1 MKRRNFLQYAS
12 TATAISAMGASPSAR
27 AQAFPSKPIR
37 IICPYPAGATTDAV
51 SRLMANALQTDSGS
65 TVIVDNRSGAGGN
78 IGTEAAARAEA
89 DGYTLLLGALGP
101 MAANPALYSRLN
113 FDPAKDFTPLA
124 WAASVPLIWAV
135 HPSFPAT
142 TAKEALEWL
151 RKNPGKFSYASA
163 GNGTPQHLAG
173 ELVKRQT
180 GTSILHIP
188 YRGSAPALNDVLGG
202 TLQMVF
208 EATPAILQHVQ
219 SGRLKALAV
228 TSARRIPALPGVPTL
243 KESGVD
249 AEISGWYGFLAP
261 AATPADRKA
270 WLIKHMGAAL
280 AAKGRAMANLP
291 DINKQS
297 LGGALGTATHG
308 TGLHLGNLATTVGG
322 FELVDGRGE
331 GRGEACRA
339 KGCDDGREHVHR
351 VVRTEDEDRRGLA
364 SGNHR
369 RDRGDL
375 LATG

>member
-1 MKRRNFLQYAS
+1 MKRRNFLQCAGAATTAS
-12 TATAISAMGASPSAR
+12 ALGVIPSVY

-37 IICPYPAGATTDAV
+37 IICPYPPGATTDAV
-51 SRLMANALQTDSGS
+51 SRLMANALQSESGA

-78 IGTEAAARAEA
+78 LGTEAVARGEP

-101 MAANPALYSRLN
+101 LAANPALYPKLN

-124 WAASVPLIWAV
+124 LAASVPLIWAV

-142 TAKEALEWL
+142 TVKEALELL

-202 TLQMVF
+202 TVQMVL

-228 TSARRIPALPGVPTL
+228 TAAQRLASLPNVPTL

-249 AEISGWYGFLAP
+249 AEIGGWYGFLAP
-261 AATPADRKA
+261 AATPPDRRE
-270 WLIKHMGAAL
+270 WLVKHMSAAL
-280 AAKGRAMANLP
+280 ATMATQEKLAELGSVRVDNSPQAFARLIATERARWQKLIR
-291 DINKQS
+291 D
-297 LGGALGTATHG
+297 
-308 TGLHLGNLATTVGG
+308 VGIK
-322 FELVDGRGE
+322 LD
-331 GRGEACRA
+331 
-339 KGCDDGREHVHR
+339 
-351 VVRTEDEDRRGLA
+351 
-364 SGNHR
+364 
-369 RDRGDL
+369 
-375 LATG
+375 

>member
-51 SRLMANALQTDSGS
+51 SRLMANALQSDSGS

-202 TLQMVF
+202 TVQMVF

-270 WLIKHMGAAL
+270 WLVKHMGAAL
-280 AAKGRAMANLP
+280 AAKATQDRLAELGSVPIDNSPQAFARLLDSERARWQTL
-291 DINKQS
+291 IRE
-297 LGGALGTATHG
+297 
-308 TGLHLGNLATTVGG
+308 VGIK
-322 FELVDGRGE
+322 LD
-331 GRGEACRA
+331 
-339 KGCDDGREHVHR
+339 
-351 VVRTEDEDRRGLA
+351 
-364 SGNHR
+364 
-369 RDRGDL
+369 
-375 LATG
+375 